1 MSSEKKAASVTKIE
15 GKLLENVNQLRVT
28 LVSEPIELRW
38 LDSFVF
44 EVVDFVKAPSGMY
57 VAARPGE
64 LASAEDRLR
73 SVVDEARL
81 ARTARVSKAPTR
93 RHQRW
98 WHLPHPRAPGRPTI

>member
-1 MSSEKKAASVTKIE
+1 MTKIE

-73 SVVDEARL
+73 SVVDEA
-81 ARTARVSKAPTR
+81 TR
-93 RHQRW
+93 QR
-98 WHLPHPRAPGRPTI
+98 